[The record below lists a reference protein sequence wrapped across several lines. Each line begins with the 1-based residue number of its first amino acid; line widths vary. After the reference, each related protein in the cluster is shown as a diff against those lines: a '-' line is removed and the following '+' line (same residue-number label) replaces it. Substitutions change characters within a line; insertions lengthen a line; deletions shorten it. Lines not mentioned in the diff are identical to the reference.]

1 MTTAIA
7 QPLSA
12 CLRSAPCSAL
22 LEVGI
27 TGVGPLSPCVTPAMS
42 SRNSLTPAGEAE
54 LAGIANRKSPN
65 RLSIPDLPAGV
76 QLNRRRAANT
86 TDQKTCV
93 LLHSKLKG
101 IKVDESS

>member
-1 MTTAIA
+1 MLGAA
-7 QPLSA
+7 GSRH
-12 CLRSAPCSAL
+12 CRRRS
-22 LEVGI
+22 
-27 TGVGPLSPCVTPAMS
+27 LSPCVTPAPS

-54 LAGIANRKSPN
+54 LANIANRKSPN

-93 LLHSKLKG
+93 LLHAKLKG